1 MALYYLILLFLHF
14 STEITTRCKWLLK
27 KISVG
32 ACFLTRE
39 EIARAVKFLLPKHE
53 KLANNIILSIHGMLS
68 SINEL
73 KNVKRKTLVLV
84 IDEVSVQHH
93 RNYYIC

>member
-1 MALYYLILLFLHF
+1 LKFIAVYYLILLSRHF
-14 STEITTRCKWLLK
+14 STEITTRCRWLLK

-73 KNVKRKTLVLV
+73 KNAKRKTLVLV
-84 IDEVSVQHH
+84 IDEVSIQ
-93 RNYYIC
+93 NY